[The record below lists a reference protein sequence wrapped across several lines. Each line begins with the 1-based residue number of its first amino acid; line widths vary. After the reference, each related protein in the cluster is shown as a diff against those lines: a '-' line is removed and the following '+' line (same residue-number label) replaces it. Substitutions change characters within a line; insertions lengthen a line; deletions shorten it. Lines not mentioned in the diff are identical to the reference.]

1 MPGGLIQLVGNSNAD
16 NFLTQNP
23 QISFFKSVFRKY
35 SRFALESIDEPVTNS
50 DLSKFDTNK
59 ISIKIP
65 RNGDLLCGIYVVF
78 NLPPIFSGK
87 STDNANTFNFKWV
100 RKVAAQLLKEVTL
113 FIGNQ
118 KIDTLTSEW
127 LSVQSELHLSD
138 EQKSLLSK
146 LSGEIKELYEPESAT
161 GNNSTYPHIKG
172 NGGTFTQH
180 DRHAGNVMTFAQ
192 ANTSSTFP
200 SIDGKKLKIPLP
212 FFFSESS
219 GNALPL
225 IALQYSEVRLDITL
239 APLYDLFTVLDT
251 RNALDSTNKRVKVT
265 SATDNSLGFANF
277 SDALQNNKL
286 PINMSL
292 ECVYAFLDTEER
304 KRFAAF
310 PHQYLITQMKN
321 SRSVKGAD
329 NSTELNYYLSGIN
342 PVKYIVVVPKRNDSK
357 NMNLWTNFINWQ
369 TKYPIY
375 SEEFST
381 SEQYYDNVLGRYPFY
396 TTSYGTQTDLS
407 VANSKKSIIES
418 MVLKFNGQERFKER
432 TKEYFELQQ
441 PLQHF
446 EAAPSL
452 DGIFVYSFSLNAD
465 NIQPS
470 GSCDF
475 TVYNEIQVA
484 ITANIPNIS
493 DYTYSIDLDIYTINY
508 NILNIQNGIG
518 ALVFAS

>member
-87 STDNANTFNFKWV
+87 SAIMPITFNFKWV
-100 RKVAAQLLKEVTL
+100 RKVNFAQLLKEVTL

-277 SDALQNNKL
+277 SDALQNNK
-286 PINMSL
+286 
-292 ECVYAFLDTEER
+292 
-304 KRFAAF
+304 
-310 PHQYLITQMKN
+310 
-321 SRSVKGAD
+321 
-329 NSTELNYYLSGIN
+329 
-342 PVKYIVVVPKRNDSK
+342 
-357 NMNLWTNFINWQ
+357 
-369 TKYPIY
+369 
-375 SEEFST
+375 
-381 SEQYYDNVLGRYPFY
+381 
-396 TTSYGTQTDLS
+396 
-407 VANSKKSIIES
+407 
-418 MVLKFNGQERFKER
+418 FN
-432 TKEYFELQQ
+432 
-441 PLQHF
+441 
-446 EAAPSL
+446 
-452 DGIFVYSFSLNAD
+452 
-465 NIQPS
+465 
-470 GSCDF
+470 
-475 TVYNEIQVA
+475 
-484 ITANIPNIS
+484 
-493 DYTYSIDLDIYTINY
+493 
-508 NILNIQNGIG
+508 
-518 ALVFAS
+518 